1 MNVIRIENHIIN
13 LDNVAYVTRNENRV
27 VVTFCAAKSESSLHL
42 AFRGADAD
50 QLWDYFT
57 KNTTAILGQGSQHTM
72 I

>member
-1 MNVIRIENHIIN
+1 MNCIRIENHIIN
-13 LDNVAYVTRNENRV
+13 LDNVAYVTRNDNRV

-57 KNTTAILGQGSQHTM
+57 KSSTASLGQG
-72 I
+72 

>member
-1 MNVIRIENHIIN
+1 MNFIRIENHIIN
-13 LDNVAYVTRNENRV
+13 LDNVAYVTRNDNRV

-57 KNTTAILGQGSQHTM
+57 KSSTASLGQA
-72 I
+72 

>member
-1 MNVIRIENHIIN
+1 MNFIRIENHIIN
-13 LDNVAYVTRNENRV
+13 LDNVAYVTRNDNRV

-57 KNTTAILGQGSQHTM
+57 KSTTVILGQGSQDTM